1 MGNWTE
7 KSVWHSISIG
17 FSRQGDTKR
26 QANCAE
32 LMIGHMKRLSECG
45 RFFSEIPRIAQ
56 KRAADIRH
64 MHAQLMGSSGERRK
78 PNQRKFLK
86 NLFHG
91 IL

>member
-1 MGNWTE
+1 MTFDF
-7 KSVWHSISIG
+7 HR
-17 FSRQGDTKR
+17 FSRQGMQER
-26 QANCAE
+26 QANSAE
-32 LMIGHMKRLSECG
+32 LMIGHMKRLSKCG

-86 NLFHG
+86 HLFHG